1 MGIGGS
7 TIVTHEYLVFSGIEH
22 VLTWLFTA
30 ALAGGLI
37 ALFATAIRDMGHR
50 HHHHA

>member
-1 MGIGGS
+1 M
-7 TIVTHEYLVFSGIEH
+7 THEYLVFSGIGH

-37 ALFATAIRDMGHR
+37 ALFATAIRDTGQRFHR
-50 HHHHA
+50 HHHV